1 MVIFRQLPNAQAS
14 VPVIASQIGRSYRA
28 TGA

>member
-1 MVIFRQLPNAQAS
+1 MAIFRQLPDARA
-14 VPVIASQIGRSYRA
+14 VGPVIASQIGRSYRP